1 MIVRVVIVGPLQENT
16 YIVACEET
24 NECVIIDPGA
34 ESNKIIDEI
43 ESQRFILKYIVNTH
57 GHFDHTSAIMAVK
70 NSTGALYGIHP
81 EDEYL
86 LNSTDNPG
94 RAIIADFQDPPDP
107 DFYLHDGHVLNI
119 GSVTLTILSTGGHTP
134 GSVCFYTSG
143 FVFTGDTLF
152 KGSIGR
158 YDFPGGDGH
167 LLIQNI
173 KNKLLTL
180 PEDTYVLPGHGPQST
195 IGEEKLLN
203 PFLSEKWLI
212 N

>member
-16 YIVACEET
+16 YIVVCEET

-34 ESNKIIDEI
+34 ESNKIINEI
-43 ESQRFILKYIVNTH
+43 ESYQFIPKYILNTH
-57 GHFDHTSAIMAVK
+57 GHFDHTSAIRAVK
-70 NSTGALYGIHP
+70 NSTGALYGIRS

-86 LNSTDNPG
+86 LKSTDNPG
-94 RAIIADFQDPPDP
+94 SAIISDFQDPPDP
-107 DFYLHDGHVLNI
+107 DFYLNEEDVLNI
-119 GSVTLTILSTGGHTP
+119 GSLTLRVLSTAGHTP

-173 KNKLLTL
+173 KTKLLTL

-203 PFLSEKWLI
+203 PFLQISGL
-212 N
+212 